1 MSRVC
6 KEGLFFKAVI
16 GPMYLKDTV
25 SAISSSQCIASY
37 ILFVL
42 GVKEKKMIF
51 FFFLV
56 RFLIVCEGFWG
67 IHFFLSDELSKVLDL
82 MVKDFVQ
89 DCKEHIRQ
97 FK

>member
-16 GPMYLKDTV
+16 GPMYLKDTM

-51 FFFLV
+51 FFFV
-56 RFLIVCEGFWG
+56 RFLIVCEGF
-67 IHFFLSDELSKVLDL
+67 
-82 MVKDFVQ
+82 
-89 DCKEHIRQ
+89 
-97 FK
+97 

>member
-51 FFFLV
+51 FFF
-56 RFLIVCEGFWG
+56 W
-67 IHFFLSDELSKVLDL
+67 
-82 MVKDFVQ
+82 
-89 DCKEHIRQ
+89 
-97 FK
+97 